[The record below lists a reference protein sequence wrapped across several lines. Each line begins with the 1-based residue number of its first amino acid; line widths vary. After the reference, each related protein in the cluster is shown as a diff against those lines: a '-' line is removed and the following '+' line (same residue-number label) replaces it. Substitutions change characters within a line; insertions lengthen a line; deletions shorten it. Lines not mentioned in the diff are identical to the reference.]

1 MITKFV
7 IAVMSTVVALSSI
20 FGFGYE
26 APIEE
31 AEEIQNVIIM
41 IGDGMGFN
49 HLYATQE
56 EYGIEL
62 EMLTRTEYQGKSI
75 THSANSPIT
84 DSAAGGTAL
93 ATGSKTCNSKVG
105 VYPLD
110 PLQLVATPTN
120 ITEVAMEHGLS
131 TGIVTSDSITGA
143 TPSDFSVHVSD
154 RDMSEEIFAQQVVSN
169 IDLIWGS
176 TDSDVTKEACDAN
189 GKILVD
195 SLSDVQA
202 LNLGDKSIGQFDC
215 NTLWRGT
222 DNGDNPTLSE
232 LTVEAIDFLNQD
244 EDGFFLMVEGAHI
257 DKRSH
262 DNDKE
267 EAMIAVLEFDKAVS
281 EAIDFA
287 EKDGH
292 TLVIVT
298 ADHETGAVTKI
309 MGEYTWISGTHSCA
323 NVPLLVYGCDS
334 FIKDGEVVE
343 NIEIP
348 ERAVAF
354 MTNNEVYFPCPHAY
368 FYKED

>member
-7 IAVMSTVVALSSI
+7 LIIMSMVVALSST
-20 FGFGYE
+20 FGFAFE

-62 EMLTRTEYQGKSI
+62 DMLTRTEYQGKSI
-75 THSANSPIT
+75 THSADFPIT

-93 ATGSKTCNSKVG
+93 ATGSKTCINRVG

-110 PLQLVATPTN
+110 PLQLIATPTN
-120 ITEVAMEHGLS
+120 ITEVAMEYGLS

-143 TPSDFSVHVSD
+143 TPSDFSAHVNN
-154 RDMSEEIFAQQVVSN
+154 RDKGKEIFAQQVVSD

-176 TDSDVTKEACDAN
+176 IDSDVSQEACDEN

-202 LNLGDKSIGQFDC
+202 LNLGDKSIGQFDS
-215 NTLWRGT
+215 NTLWRGI

-232 LTVEAIDFLNQD
+232 LTVEAINFLNQD

-267 EAMIAVLEFDKAVS
+267 EAIIAVREFDRAVS
-281 EAIDFA
+281 KALDFA

-292 TLVIVT
+292 TLVIIT

-309 MGEYTWISGTHSCA
+309 NGEYKWISGTHSCA

-334 FIKDGEVVE
+334 FIENGEVVE

-354 MTNNEVYFPCPHAY
+354 MTNNDVYFPCPHAY